1 MSEAHAEVGGPGDV
15 FLRRQSAV
23 HADGYLSSKLCGMA
37 HLPRDG
43 TGCEKDGAR
52 RSVRAGSLHA
62 AEGEPDHQPTT
73 RTRASIFAPEGF
85 GSRNLLGTAGVGY
98 GNSNI
103 PSGVLYAHAK
113 HLEPS
118 DIAMHR
124 RGFEKGGYRNG
135 RMWKNRGCGGL
146 PTQHSNE

>member
-52 RSVRAGSLHA
+52 RSVRVGSLHA
-62 AEGEPDHQPTT
+62 AQGEPGHQPSRDTPITT

-85 GSRNLLGTAGVGY
+85 GSRNLLGTGPFCSLA
-98 GNSNI
+98 
-103 PSGVLYAHAK
+103 
-113 HLEPS
+113 
-118 DIAMHR
+118 R
-124 RGFEKGGYRNG
+124 RPRA
-135 RMWKNRGCGGL
+135 
-146 PTQHSNE
+146 